1 MSKKVGIFGG
11 TFNPPHIG
19 HLIIANEVLHAL
31 DLDELRFMPN
41 ATPPHKKKDKRVT
54 EADRLKMVE
63 LAIKDVDKMVIET
76 IELDRGG
83 TSYTFDTMELLQARE
98 PNSTFYFIIGGD
110 QVEYLPNWY
119 RIDELIKKVQ
129 IVGIPRPNTSLE
141 TAYSIIKL
149 EIPQI
154 ELSSTLVRNRL
165 ENGKTTQFLIPE
177 LVRDFI
183 QKEKLY
189 ETR

>member
-1 MSKKVGIFGG
+1 MSKKVGILGG

-31 DLDELRFMPN
+31 NLDEVRFMPN
-41 ATPPHKKKDKRVT
+41 ATPPHKRMDERVSANNRLEMVKR
-54 EADRLKMVE
+54 
-63 LAIKDVDKMVIET
+63 AIKDVPKMAVET

-83 TSYTFDTMELLQARE
+83 TSYTFDTMELLLARE
-98 PNSTFYFIIGGD
+98 PFSKFFFIIGGD

-119 RIDELIKKVQ
+119 RIDDLVKKVQ
-129 IVGIPRPNTSLE
+129 IVGVPRPNTSIE
-141 TAYSIIKL
+141 TAYPIIKL
-149 EIPQI
+149 DIPQI
-154 ELSSTLVRNRL
+154 DLSSTLVRNRL
-165 ENGKTTQFLIPE
+165 ENGKTTRYLIPE

-189 ETR
+189 EI

>member
-1 MSKKVGIFGG
+1 
-11 TFNPPHIG
+11 
-19 HLIIANEVLHAL
+19 
-31 DLDELRFMPN
+31 MPN
-41 ATPPHKKKDKRVT
+41 ATPPHKKKDERIT

-83 TSYTFDTMELLQARE
+83 TSYTFDTIELLQARE
-98 PNSTFYFIIGGD
+98 PDSTFYFIIGGD

-165 ENGKTTQFLIPE
+165 ENGKTTQFLIPQ

-189 ETR
+189 EIR

>member
-1 MSKKVGIFGG
+1 MSKKVGILGG

-19 HLIIANEVLHAL
+19 HLIIANEVLYAL

-41 ATPPHKKKDKRVT
+41 ATPPHKKKDEHVT
-54 EADRLKMVE
+54 KTQRLKMVE
-63 LAIKDVDKMVIET
+63 LAIKDVEKMVVET

-129 IVGIPRPNTSLE
+129 IIGIPRPNTSLE
-141 TAYSIIKL
+141 TAYPIIKL

-165 ENGKTTQFLIPE
+165 ENGITTKFLIPE

-183 QKEKLY
+183 HKEKLY
-189 ETR
+189 EIR